1 MKILSNTTIHEEFI
15 NDEAR
20 QQLFRPYRPSSVIN
34 DEARQQLFRAY
45 RPSSGIS
52 DEARQQLFRPY
63 RPSSG
68 LKYKN
73 AECLSVSMKVD

>member
-20 QQLFRPYRPSSVIN
+20 QQLFRPY
-34 DEARQQLFRAY
+34 Q
-45 RPSSGIS
+45 
-52 DEARQQLFRPY
+52 
-63 RPSSG
+63 PSSG

-73 AECLSVSMKVD
+73 AECISVT